1 MTTLQQKNTR
11 RKKNKSSANKLATK
25 LRDRALQAG
34 ATKLLV
40 FASLLSLALGALIY
54 YQYITP
60 QAAANDA
67 LREALANKRKQNA
80 IARMVQETKPQFLDQ
95 FRFGSGE
102 SLQSSRHAPEC
113 CPIRCP
119 PQLNRH

>member
-1 MTTLQQKNTR
+1 MTTLQQKNAR
-11 RKKNKSSANKLATK
+11 RKRNKSSVNMLATK

-40 FASLLSLALGALIY
+40 FATLLSLALGALIY

-60 QAAANDA
+60 QAAANNA

-80 IARMVQETKPQFLDQ
+80 IPPTDQETKPHFLHQFL
-95 FRFGSGE
+95 RLLSTYT
-102 SLQSSRHAPEC
+102 
-113 CPIRCP
+113 P
-119 PQLNRH
+119 P